1 MVNEKSTLK
10 ELEQQAKNTKLY
22 VDRLVKANT
31 GLTLEEILRLGL
43 REERP
48 EGDGDERSVENDLLG
63 AELQTAAGQ
72 KIISKVID
80 ADGDP
85 ARSYADGDRHLPL
98 LQVDAR
104 HLLFRTQPIPSERRR
119 TKVKPNKW
127 LLIANLIAEIL
138 LAIKVLTMR

>member
-1 MVNEKSTLK
+1 MKGAWKTNETF
-10 ELEQQAKNTKLY
+10 ER
-22 VDRLVKANT
+22 DRCLWLWVCDSDYNHY
-31 GLTLEEILRLGL
+31 
-43 REERP
+43 
-48 EGDGDERSVENDLLG
+48 NDLLG

-138 LAIKVLTMR
+138 LAIKVLTMG

>member
-1 MVNEKSTLK
+1 MRLLNAIAAFGCGYVIAITIIITIYSVQSYKRLRDKKLLAKSLM
-10 ELEQQAKNTKLY
+10 
-22 VDRLVKANT
+22 
-31 GLTLEEILRLGL
+31 
-43 REERP
+43 
-48 EGDGDERSVENDLLG
+48 
-63 AELQTAAGQ
+63 
-72 KIISKVID
+72 
-80 ADGDP
+80 
-85 ARSYADGDRHLPL
+85 L